1 MKSRIL
7 QVVLAVV
14 IIVLA
19 YLVFESPMKDVRFEQ
34 EKKARSVDVVQR
46 LKDIREIQ
54 KYYKASN
61 NRFTGSFDTLIQFA
75 KTGQI
80 PVVKMIPD
88 PNDTTFTRSISD
100 TIAYVKISDS
110 LFKNRGEHF
119 DLNKLQI
126 IPFSGG
132 AHFKMSAAFLDKGG
146 VRVPVFEAYAIW
158 DDVLHNMDNQLI
170 INNNAKLKAIN
181 KFPGLKVGSIEEVSL
196 DGNWE

>member
-14 IIVLA
+14 VIVLA
-19 YLVFESPMKDVRFEQ
+19 YLVFESPMKDVRFES
-34 EKKARSVDVVQR
+34 EKKARSLDVVQR

-54 KYYKASN
+54 KYYKANN
-61 NRFTGSFDTLIQFA
+61 NRYTGSFDTLIEFA
-75 KTGQI
+75 KSGQI

-88 PNDTTFTRSISD
+88 PNDTTFSRSISD

-119 DLNKLQI
+119 ELEKLQV

-132 AHFKMSAAFLDKGG
+132 AQFTMNTAFLDKGG
-146 VRVPVFEAYAIW
+146 VKVPVFEAYAVW
-158 DDVLHNMDNQLI
+158 DDILHNMDKQLI
-170 INNNAKLKAIN
+170 LNNNAKLKAIN
-181 KFPGLKVGSIEEVSL
+181 KFPGLRVGSIDEVSL